1 MALGTLSPRLPVE
14 TPNIRSGGG
23 SRPPLDGSRGG
34 GWGGGRGGD
43 NTPDYGE
50 RLRRYR
56 LGMAIGLV
64 SIVMLFVC
72 FSLTYIFRQMTG
84 VYDPTTGTVVRDWQP
99 LRAPMAILWINTL
112 LIAAS
117 SVTMELARRQAI
129 ERTVLAP
136 ALAIPGIKAD
146 DRRPVPWLGITV
158 VLGATFI
165 SGQVLAWQ
173 DLYHRGLSV
182 STGPSSSFF
191 YILTGTHALHLIG
204 GMLALLY
211 ALAVGWARKPVE
223 QRRIIV
229 DVTSWYWHVIGLLWI
244 YLFALL
250 AIAP

>member
-14 TPNIRSGGG
+14 TPKIRSGGG

-43 NTPDYGE
+43 NAPDYGE

-84 VYDPTTGTVVRDWQP
+84 VYDPSTGTQIRDWQP
-99 LRAPMAILWINTL
+99 LHVPLVILWINTAVL
-112 LIAAS
+112 ALS

-129 ERTVLAP
+129 QRAVLAP
-136 ALAIPGIKAD
+136 ALSIPGIKAD
-146 DRRPVPWLGITV
+146 DHRPVPWLGFTV
-158 VLGATFI
+158 ALGVAFI
-165 SGQVLAWQ
+165 SGQALAWH
-173 DLYHRGLSV
+173 DLQRHGWSI

-191 YILTGTHALHLIG
+191 YILTATHALHLVG
-204 GMLALLY
+204 GLFALLY
-211 ALAVGWARKPVE
+211 ALAVGWAHKPVE
-223 QRRIIV
+223 QQRIIV

-250 AIAP
+250 ALAP